1 MNDLNLMEEMIL
13 WAVWRL
19 EGHAYGVTIRK
30 QVSER
35 TGRLFPYGTLYGVL
49 AKLTRAGF
57 VTKTTGDPSPVRGG
71 RSRNY
76 YAVTPRGID
85 ALKAALELKQ
95 RLWDRESR
103 IDLSRS

>member
-1 MNDLNLMEEMIL
+1 MDDLNLTEEMIL

-19 EGHAYGVTIRK
+19 GGHAYGVTIRK

-35 TGRLFPYGTLYGVL
+35 TGRLFPYGTRYGVL
-49 AKLTRAGF
+49 AKLTRMGC
-57 VTKTTGDPSPVRGG
+57 VTKSMGDPSPVRGG

-76 YAVTPRGID
+76 YEVTARGID

-95 RLWDRESR
+95 RLWDREARS
-103 IDLSRS
+103 DLSRS